1 MLDRVKYLSLNFRK
15 PKTNNGIF
23 YLFISGANQNG
34 VDPHNQM
41 HPGQMGQDPMA
52 KQNQMQQPGMQNQQ
66 PGMQNQ
72 QPGMQNQQ
80 QQNQQQMN
88 QQQQPPPPQQQQP
101 PMQQ

>member
-1 MLDRVKYLSLNFRK
+1 ME
-15 PKTNNGIF
+15 
-23 YLFISGANQNG
+23 YLFLFSGANQNG

-41 HPGQMGQDPMA
+41 QPGQMGQDPMA

-72 QPGMQNQQ
+72 Q

-88 QQQQPPPPQQQQP
+88 QQQPPPPQQQQP

>member
-1 MLDRVKYLSLNFRK
+1 MPSPSLLTLDYLSLKFRK
-15 PKTNNGIF
+15 QKLIME
-23 YLFISGANQNG
+23 YLFLFSGANQNG

-41 HPGQMGQDPMA
+41 QPNQMGQDPMA

-72 QPGMQNQQ
+72 Q

-88 QQQQPPPPQQQQP
+88 QQQPPPPQQQQP

>member
-1 MLDRVKYLSLNFRK
+1 MPDRVKYLSLTFRK
-15 PKTNNGIF
+15 TKTNHEIYF
-23 YLFISGANQNG
+23 FISGANQNG

>member
-1 MLDRVKYLSLNFRK
+1 MPDRVKYLSLTFRK
-15 PKTNNGIF
+15 TKTNHEIYF
-23 YLFISGANQNG
+23 FISGANQNG

-52 KQNQMQQPGMQNQQ
+52 QKQNQMQQPNQMQN
-66 PGMQNQ
+66 
-72 QPGMQNQQ
+72 Q

-88 QQQQPPPPQQQQP
+88 QQHQQPPPPQQQQP